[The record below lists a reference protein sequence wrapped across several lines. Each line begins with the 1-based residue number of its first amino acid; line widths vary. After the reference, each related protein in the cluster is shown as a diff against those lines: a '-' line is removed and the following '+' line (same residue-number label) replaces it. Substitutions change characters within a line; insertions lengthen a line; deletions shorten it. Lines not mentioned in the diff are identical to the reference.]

1 MRKTNPNT
9 LFLLFYL
16 IAGFFHGPD
25 VRAEI
30 QEKEP
35 AKNPNL
41 TQPYE
46 EKAILSAKY
55 FSKVLG
61 IEIGDPIKVRMDSLY
76 DGGGTRLLVSFN
88 MKKGSASKVDSCD
101 IGVLFAINE
110 ITGNITDNS
119 CFNFVSPPKDSGMF
133 LLRQYFRNHDLE
145 WEDPVQILIQGPRL
159 LFQFPSNGMQVV
171 PRYVAVFPD
180 SGEIES
186 DWENFKTLRS
196 KPSNAQKNGPADV
209 GTIGPRH

>member
-1 MRKTNPNT
+1 MRKINPHT

-16 IAGFFHGPD
+16 IAGFFHEPD

-35 AKNPNL
+35 AKNSNSA
-41 TQPYE
+41 QPYE
-46 EKAILSAKY
+46 EKAILSAKH

-61 IEIGDPIKVRMDSLY
+61 IGIGDPIKVRMDSLY
-76 DGGGTRLLVSFN
+76 DGFGTRFLVSFN
-88 MKKGSASKVDSCD
+88 MKKGSVSKVDSCD

-119 CFNFVSPPKDSGMF
+119 CFNFASPPKDSGMF

-159 LFQFPSNGMQVV
+159 LFQFPSNGMQVD
-171 PRYVAVFPD
+171 PRYVAVFPNR
-180 SGEIES
+180 GEVEIGRT
-186 DWENFKTLRS
+186 FRKTLRS
-196 KPSNAQKNGPADV
+196 KPSTAQQNGPADV
-209 GTIGPRH
+209 GTIGPRR